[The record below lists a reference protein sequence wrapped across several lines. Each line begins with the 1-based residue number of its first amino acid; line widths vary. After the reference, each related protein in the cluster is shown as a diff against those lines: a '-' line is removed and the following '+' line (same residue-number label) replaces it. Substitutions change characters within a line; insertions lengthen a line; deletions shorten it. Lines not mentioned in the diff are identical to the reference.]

1 MCTIGPRWRRLELDQ
16 AQMSA
21 SGTKRKSGGGRAS
34 SALPQFSDINLFGNR
49 EGIVYFDAQIPD
61 GAFNLGMT
69 EKKLNGAKIARA
81 AIDQRRLRASQ
92 RVSSK

>member
-1 MCTIGPRWRRLELDQ
+1 MTAL
-16 AQMSA
+16 
-21 SGTKRKSGGGRAS
+21 GTKRKSGGGRAL

-61 GAFNLGMT
+61 GAFNLGMI
-69 EKKLNGAKIARA
+69 EKKLNRPKIARA

-92 RVSSK
+92 RVSSKQLAV

>member
-1 MCTIGPRWRRLELDQ
+1 MPAIVSIISTGGI
-16 AQMSA
+16 
-21 SGTKRKSGGGRAS
+21 GTKRKSGGGRAS

-69 EKKLNGAKIARA
+69 EKKRNGAKIARA

>member
-1 MCTIGPRWRRLELDQ
+1 
-16 AQMSA
+16 MSA

-69 EKKLNGAKIARA
+69 EKKRNGAKIARA

>member
-1 MCTIGPRWRRLELDQ
+1 
-16 AQMSA
+16 
-21 SGTKRKSGGGRAS
+21 
-34 SALPQFSDINLFGNR
+34 
-49 EGIVYFDAQIPD
+49 
-61 GAFNLGMT
+61 MT